1 MYCGPWFLKIIFTL
15 PSHTHETKL
24 FLLSKIVIRTGAQT
38 LVSPFS
44 FSLVLTTSKKKLNWF
59 RSFDSVLFQS
69 LFFLSTAFFIDSL
82 CRHLDNL
89 KPRAKYFAGAK
100 CRRFLV
106 MIIRVKADFNHI
118 IHGFFAPNKMKEEIK
133 YAVDQNMSELQCCCV
148 GEWERYG
155 NRNLVV
161 SNDFE
166 NSKSTTEVRFESWR
180 FEC

>member
-106 MIIRVKADFNHI
+106 MNFEHDLLNELSDDKLSDNNLA
-118 IHGFFAPNKMKEEIK
+118 
-133 YAVDQNMSELQCCCV
+133 SEFV
-148 GEWERYG
+148 E
-155 NRNLVV
+155 NRTFLNQP
-161 SNDFE
+161 
-166 NSKSTTEVRFESWR
+166 KSGKFYRFIVR
-180 FEC
+180 

>member
-106 MIIRVKADFNHI
+106 MGYCSRCAATV
-118 IHGFFAPNKMKEEIK
+118 FAQISTSRLGSFEARIPDEGWQTMMI
-133 YAVDQNMSELQCCCV
+133 
-148 GEWERYG
+148 
-155 NRNLVV
+155 NLTKLSGTGV
-161 SNDFE
+161 STQ
-166 NSKSTTEVRFESWR
+166 SL
-180 FEC
+180 